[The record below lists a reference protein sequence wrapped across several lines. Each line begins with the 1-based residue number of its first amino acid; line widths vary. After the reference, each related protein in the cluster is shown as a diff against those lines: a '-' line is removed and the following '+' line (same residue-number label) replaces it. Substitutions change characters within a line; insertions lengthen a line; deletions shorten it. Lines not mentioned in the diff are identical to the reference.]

1 MELFLTIPNRINF
14 LQMER
19 FGHSSEQRFRMNFR
33 KKCCDWI
40 RFNKSF
46 IAEGN
51 PERRAIAIDP
61 SYISKSGKKTP
72 GLGYF
77 WSGCASSM
85 KWGLE
90 LMGFAIVDADA
101 TSGTHM
107 IAKQTFNK
115 KRRGRVPEYLKHMD
129 NPDSLVGRYLRTINS
144 LKDELVSISKCMV
157 ADLPSLRRV
166 SLPD

>member
-1 MELFLTIPNRINF
+1 MKIKPLIQLRELIAAALKSQTNLSKSFQSFFKEAMELFLTIPNRINF

-90 LMGFAIVDADA
+90 LMGFALVDADT
-101 TSGTHM
+101 TSGTHL

-115 KRRGRVPEYLKHMD
+115 KRRGRVPEY
-129 NPDSLVGRYLRTINS
+129 
-144 LKDELVSISKCMV
+144 
-157 ADLPSLRRV
+157 
-166 SLPD
+166 